1 MVHWIWILVAIF
13 GAGFL
18 GMITISMFTAK
29 QIAQLKHWN
38 RKLQQQRNDAVKD
51 AKRYR
56 ALYRDLMKVEQ

>member
-13 GAGFL
+13 SGCFL
-18 GMITISMFTAK
+18 GMITISIFATN
-29 QIAQLKHWN
+29 QIAELKHWN